1 MRMAVDMTKPLKS
14 YSTVLLETIQDQAP
28 VSKRRLQELTGFSWG
43 LVSRITNE
51 LAEKQYIVPIG
62 KVDTGVG
69 RKPDE
74 YDINPK
80 DNYSIGVDFSNS
92 GAMIAVTDM
101 KGRIV
106 EKFGLTWV
114 RREKESVLNQF
125 LEMLDV
131 IMEQY
136 GDYNMVGV
144 GFAVQ
149 GVVNVTSGVSVY
161 IGSLEGWN
169 DVPLKQ
175 IIEDRYQVGAV
186 IAHDPDCLMRCER
199 AMGLL
204 KNSDVADVVLVHY
217 IQGSSIGMSVMA
229 DGKLYMG
236 HHEKANEIGHTILG
250 KMSNGRYDFLD
261 NHISKRCME
270 EDYRNLS
277 VRGSSI
283 SYKEIVQQAKEG
295 DGLARKVFDQLYEYM
310 GQSIAVANS
319 YLNPEVLI
327 LHTVGCEFQEDL
339 YHRVEDYLRTVSY
352 DKEVDF
358 RLSELGSEAKAI
370 GASILAVDQWISQF
384 T

>member
-1 MRMAVDMTKPLKS
+1 MAIDMTKPLKS
-14 YSTVLLETIQDQAP
+14 YSTVLLETIQEHAP

-74 YDINPK
+74 YDINPGA
-80 DNYSIGVDFSNS
+80 NYSIGVDFSS
-92 GAMIAVTDM
+92 AGAVIAVTDM

-106 EKFGLTWV
+106 EKYGLTWKK
-114 RREKESVLNQF
+114 REKESVLNQF
-125 LEMLDV
+125 LEMMDV

-161 IGSLEGWN
+161 MGSVEGWN

-175 IIEDRYQVGAV
+175 IIEDRYEVGTV
-186 IAHDPDCLMRCER
+186 VAHDPDCLMRCER
-199 AMGLL
+199 ALGLL
-204 KNSDVADVVLVHY
+204 KNSQATDVVLVHY
-217 IQGSSIGMSVMA
+217 IQGASIGMSVML
-229 DGKLYMG
+229 DGRLYMG

-250 KMSNGRYDFLD
+250 KMFNGRYDFLD
-261 NHISKRCME
+261 NHISKQCME

-277 VRGSSI
+277 VKGESLP
-283 SYKEIVQQAKEG
+283 YQEIVRRAKEG
-295 DGLARKVFDQLYEYM
+295 DALAKKVFDHLYEYM
-310 GQSIAVANS
+310 GQSIAIVNS

-327 LHTVGCEFQEDL
+327 LHTVGCDFGETL
-339 YHRVEDYLRTVSY
+339 YHKVDDYLRTVSY

-358 RLSELGSEAKAI
+358 RFSELGSEAKAI
-370 GASILAVDQWISQF
+370 GASIMAVDRWIGEL